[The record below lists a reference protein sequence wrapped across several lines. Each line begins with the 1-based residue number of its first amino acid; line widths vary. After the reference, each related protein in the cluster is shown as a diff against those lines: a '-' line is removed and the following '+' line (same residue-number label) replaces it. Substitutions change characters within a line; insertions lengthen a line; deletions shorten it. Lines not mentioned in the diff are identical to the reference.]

1 MSLDTNYILKNQKI
15 FIFLGKN
22 KIENTYLDG
31 KMNNKLTTKISVK
44 DNLIGVMRINNK
56 DYISLTDLAR
66 YKNPNNPGDVIIKW
80 MSNKSSFDFY
90 CLWEELFNEDFK
102 LAEFREFK
110 NDSVNQSFTM
120 SPSRW
125 ISMTNAKGFVSKRGK
140 YDGGT
145 FDHPDIALEFAS
157 WIDPAFKLYL
167 IQEFERLKYNE
178 TYQKKIEWSV
188 RRSLSKTNYRI
199 HTDSIKEN
207 IVPTLTDKQKLF
219 VYSNEADVINVALFG
234 ITAKEWREKNPNKEG
249 NIRDYTDILHLVV
262 LSNLEVLNASMIE
275 NNISQKDRLEKLNAT
290 AKRQINILA
299 NDSNVIG
306 ITKLDNQSLI
316 GEKKDE
322 I

>member
-1 MSLDTNYILKNQKI
+1 MNEKI
-15 FIFLGKN
+15 I
-22 KIENTYLDG
+22 T
-31 KMNNKLTTKISVK
+31 KMHVK
-44 DNLIGVMRINNK
+44 DNLVKVMRVNGV

-90 CLWEELFNEDFK
+90 SLWEELFNDNFK

-110 NDSVNQSFTM
+110 NDAANNSFTM

-125 ISMTNAKGFVSKRGK
+125 ISFTNSKGFISKRGK

-145 FDHPDIALEFAS
+145 FAHPDIDLEFAS

-167 IQEFERLKYNE
+167 IKEFERLKYNE
-178 TYQKKIEWSV
+178 TYQERIEWSV

-219 VYSNEADVINVALFG
+219 IYANEADVINVALFG
-234 ITAKEWREKNPNKEG
+234 MTAKEWRENNPDKEG

-275 NNISQKDRLEKLNAT
+275 NNISQKDRLEKLNKT
-290 AKRQINILA
+290 ARRQINILT
-299 NDSNVIG
+299 NDSNIVG
-306 ITKLDNQSLI
+306 ITKLDDTKMI
-316 GEKKDE
+316 E
-322 I
+322 

>member
-1 MSLDTNYILKNQKI
+1 
-15 FIFLGKN
+15 
-22 KIENTYLDG
+22 
-31 KMNNKLTTKISVK
+31 
-44 DNLIGVMRINNK
+44 
-56 DYISLTDLAR
+56 
-66 YKNPNNPGDVIIKW
+66 

-90 CLWEELFNEDFK
+90 SLWEELFNDNFK

-110 NDSVNQSFTM
+110 NDAANNSFTM

-125 ISMTNAKGFVSKRGK
+125 ISFTNSKGFISKRGK

-145 FDHPDIALEFAS
+145 FAHPDIALEFAS

-167 IQEFERLKYNE
+167 IKEFERLKHNE
-178 TYQKKIEWSV
+178 TYQERIEWSV

-219 VYSNEADVINVALFG
+219 IYANEADVINVALFG
-234 ITAKEWREKNPNKEG
+234 MTAKEWRENNPDKEG

-275 NNISQKDRLEKLNAT
+275 NNISQKDRLEKLNKT
-290 AKRQINILA
+290 ARRQINILA
-299 NDSNVIG
+299 NDGNIVG
-306 ITKLDNQSLI
+306 ITKLDDTKMI
-316 GEKKDE
+316 E
-322 I
+322 